1 MSEYWKPSEQGELYH
16 YGVIGMKWG
25 VHKVR
30 SLQPSKRTLKTEG
43 FTEAEIK
50 KRQEKAAA
58 NADKAN
64 AIRNKIDT
72 KATRKL
78 QRINAKYEKRQAR
91 ADRKF
96 DKAERKSNSFLASE
110 RSARKAFRKASKEQF
125 RANKIALKGKKWYE
139 RMTKEYKKAGISMSK
154 ENQEIGKELVRQIRA
169 NSRAMYAASY
179 AGGR

>member
-1 MSEYWKPSEQGELYH
+1 MATIWKPSEQNELYH
-16 YGVIGMKWG
+16 FGVIGMKWG

-30 SLQPSKRTLKTEG
+30 SLQPSKRSLKTEG
-43 FTEAEIK
+43 LTEVEIK
-50 KRQEKAAA
+50 KRQEKTAA
-58 NADKAN
+58 NAEKAN
-64 AIRNKIDT
+64 AIRNKIDI
-72 KATRKL
+72 KATKKL
-78 QRINAKYEKRQAR
+78 QKLNARYEKRQAK

-96 DKAERKSNSFLASE
+96 DKAERKSNSFLSSE

-169 NSRAMYAASY
+169 NSRAMYAANY
-179 AGGR
+179 AR